1 MKRIIGKMSIRPVGK
16 RFCKFCWDRGRP
28 TSECFSHYVKDKKGP
43 DGQIVCPVLLEE
55 ECMRCGMVGH
65 TPRYCNSANPVLTR
79 DNPTGDRTK
88 CTCCLRMIH
97 CENWIEPIPD
107 HMRTK
112 YLEWK
117 VSEKKHALR
126 QRGMAESRS
135 RHILCEEYDDDTKE
149 MLIGLASRSSTFYG
163 RETPDREA
171 PYSDYELEVLAKLD
185 VNREMMR
192 EHFPAGMMRY
202 APSERQAFRAI
213 VYASRT
219 IFYGINYDDDD
230 DVFNPNPKNTKNTTF
245 YIDRIGSPHA
255 NFDGDNPWSYFS
267 GRDDCDETGTYNPY
281 GISETDPIVVEYQTR
296 ILTKMNEMKH
306 DRSPESRR
314 RMWVNSKSK
323 L

>member
-1 MKRIIGKMSIRPVGK
+1 MTSIRPVGK

-43 DGQIVCPVLLEE
+43 TGQIVCPILLKE

-65 TPRYCNSANPVLTR
+65 TPRYCNSTDPVLTR

-88 CTCCLRMIH
+88 CTSFLRTID
-97 CENWIEPIPD
+97 CEYWIEPIPD
-107 HMRTK
+107 HMRIR

-117 VSEKKHALR
+117 VNEKKHALR
-126 QRGMAESRS
+126 QRGLAASRS
-135 RHILCEEYDDDTKE
+135 RHFLCEEYDDDTKE
-149 MLIGLASRSSTFYG
+149 TMIGLASRASTFDG
-163 RETPDREA
+163 FETPDRDA
-171 PYSDYELEVLAKLD
+171 PYNDYELEVLFKLD

-192 EHFPAGMMRY
+192 EKYPAGIMRY
-202 APSERQAFRAI
+202 APSERHAFRAI

-219 IFYGINYDDDD
+219 IFYGMKDEDDCA
-230 DVFNPNPKNTKNTTF
+230 FNPNPKNTTF
-245 YIDRIGSPHA
+245 HIDRIGPPHA
-255 NFDGDNPWSYFS
+255 NFEGDNPWNYFI
-267 GRDDCDETGTYNPY
+267 GRTLSATCNPY

-296 ILTKMNEMKH
+296 VLAKLNEMKN

-314 RMWVNSKSK
+314 KGWVNSQSR